1 MYAKARSKP
10 MNKSGLPDP
19 TAEQAI
25 ARVMKEQKKRFTSTE
40 EYQTNES
47 QMVRKMREQVKKK
60 HDI

>member
-1 MYAKARSKP
+1 

-25 ARVMKEQKKRFTSTE
+25 ARVMKEQKKRFASAE
-40 EYQTNES
+40 EYQTDES
-47 QMVRKMREQVKKK
+47 RMVKKMRERVKR

>member
-1 MYAKARSKP
+1 

-25 ARVMKEQKKRFTSTE
+25 ARVMKEQKRRFTPTE
-40 EYQTNES
+40 EYQTDES
-47 QMVRKMREQVKKK
+47 QMVKKMREQVKK